1 MPIYEYRC
9 EDCGHQLEALQKMTD
24 APLRDC
30 PECGKPTLKKQVSA
44 AGFRLSGS
52 GWYETDFKSGNKRN
66 IAEKELMSA
75 LRRYFIAGLL
85 VWVPL
90 MITILVIRVLVGMMD
105 KSLLLLPPAW
115 RPEALLGMKIPGLG
129 VALTVLV
136 VFLTGLVV
144 ANFAGR
150 RLVRMWESL
159 LARIPLVRTIHSA
172 VKQVMET
179 VFSSGSDSFR
189 KVLLIE
195 YPRKGVWTIAFQ
207 TGELSGEIP
216 ERIERD
222 AVTVF
227 VPTTPNPTS
236 GFVIVVP
243 REELIELDMSVEE
256 GLKLIMSLGVVTP
269 GRGRDLTPELAPGR
283 GRT

>member
-1 MPIYEYRC
+1 M
-9 EDCGHQLEALQKMTD
+9 
-24 APLRDC
+24 
-30 PECGKPTLKKQVSA
+30 
-44 AGFRLSGS
+44 
-52 GWYETDFKSGNKRN
+52 
-66 IAEKELMSA
+66 MSA

-105 KSLLLLPPAW
+105 KTLLLLPPGW

-150 RLVRMWESL
+150 RLVRLWESL

-179 VFSSGSDSFR
+179 VFNAGSDSFR

-207 TGELSGEIP
+207 TGELAGEIP
-216 ERIERD
+216 ERIERE

-243 REELIELDMSVEE
+243 REELIELDMSIED

-269 GRGRDLTPELAPGR
+269 GQGRDLTPELAPGR

>member
-1 MPIYEYRC
+1 M
-9 EDCGHQLEALQKMTD
+9 
-24 APLRDC
+24 
-30 PECGKPTLKKQVSA
+30 
-44 AGFRLSGS
+44 
-52 GWYETDFKSGNKRN
+52 
-66 IAEKELMSA
+66 MSA

-105 KSLLLLPPAW
+105 KTLLLLPPGW

-150 RLVRMWESL
+150 RLVRLWESL

-172 VKQVMET
+172 VKQVLET
-179 VFSSGSDSFR
+179 VFNAGSDSFR

-207 TGELSGEIP
+207 TGELAGEIP
-216 ERIERD
+216 ERIERE

-243 REELIELDMSVEE
+243 REELIELDMSIED

-269 GRGRDLTPELAPGR
+269 GQGRDLTPELAPGR

>member
-1 MPIYEYRC
+1 M
-9 EDCGHQLEALQKMTD
+9 
-24 APLRDC
+24 
-30 PECGKPTLKKQVSA
+30 
-44 AGFRLSGS
+44 
-52 GWYETDFKSGNKRN
+52 
-66 IAEKELMSA
+66 MSA

-105 KSLLLLPPAW
+105 KTLLLLPPGW

-150 RLVRMWESL
+150 RLVRLWESL

-179 VFSSGSDSFR
+179 VFNAGSDSFR

-207 TGELSGEIP
+207 TGELAGEIP
-216 ERIERD
+216 ERIERE

-243 REELIELDMSVEE
+243 RDELIELDMSVED

-269 GRGRDLTPELAPGR
+269 GQGRDLTPELAPGR

>member
-1 MPIYEYRC
+1 M
-9 EDCGHQLEALQKMTD
+9 
-24 APLRDC
+24 
-30 PECGKPTLKKQVSA
+30 
-44 AGFRLSGS
+44 
-52 GWYETDFKSGNKRN
+52 
-66 IAEKELMSA
+66 MSA

-105 KSLLLLPPAW
+105 KTLLLLPPGW

-150 RLVRMWESL
+150 RLVRLWESL

-172 VKQVMET
+172 VKQVLET
-179 VFSSGSDSFR
+179 VFNAGSDSFR

-207 TGELSGEIP
+207 TGELAGEIP
-216 ERIERD
+216 ERIERE

-243 REELIELDMSVEE
+243 RDELIELDMSVED

-269 GRGRDLTPELAPGR
+269 GQGRDLTPELAPGR

>member
-1 MPIYEYRC
+1 M
-9 EDCGHQLEALQKMTD
+9 
-24 APLRDC
+24 
-30 PECGKPTLKKQVSA
+30 
-44 AGFRLSGS
+44 
-52 GWYETDFKSGNKRN
+52 
-66 IAEKELMSA
+66 MSA

-105 KSLLLLPPAW
+105 KSLLLLPPGW

-150 RLVRMWESL
+150 RLVRLWESL
-159 LARIPLVRTIHSA
+159 LSRIPLVRTIHSA

-179 VFSSGSDSFR
+179 VFNAGSDSFR

-207 TGELSGEIP
+207 TGELEGEIP
-216 ERIERD
+216 QRIERE

-243 REELIELDMSVEE
+243 RDELIELDMSVED

-269 GRGRDLTPELAPGR
+269 GKGRDLTPELAPSQ